1 MHRNIVLFRDS
12 ISSTTKECIF
22 LVGNPCTLY
31 LGLLFFWHLRPSISP
46 DFVILQYHIEI
57 KKHLSEHLLV
67 KPAMAGHWRQ
77 AFWSGFFE
85 EPDFRPFVSKVE
97 TLQKEASDAWG
108 AYVIVGDTVGDSKH
122 SIGEKVICGTTR
134 HRKEWATTC
143 SELFQDPM

>member
-1 MHRNIVLFRDS
+1 MHKNIVLFRDS

-108 AYVIVGDTVGDSKH
+108 AYVIYSRRHGRRLQTLDWRKSHLWYNPAPERVGDH
-122 SIGEKVICGTTR
+122 
-134 HRKEWATTC
+134 
-143 SELFQDPM
+143 LL